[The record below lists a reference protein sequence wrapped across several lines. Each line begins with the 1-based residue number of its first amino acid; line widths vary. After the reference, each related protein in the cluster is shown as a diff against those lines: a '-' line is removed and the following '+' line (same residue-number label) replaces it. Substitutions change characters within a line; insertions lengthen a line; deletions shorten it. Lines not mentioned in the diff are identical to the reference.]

1 MAFLQLGSKAHK
13 ELFCHSFLDSYQDY
27 EPANL
32 PWPDL
37 NAADLEKLRGIPFWQ
52 EALSTERNAGV
63 MVSAWA
69 EQIDDPLIKTAIALQ
84 GEEEY
89 RHARL
94 LEFLVN
100 YYDIPVE
107 IPDTDPL
114 PRAMETAFIDF
125 GFTECLDSFF
135 AFGMFG
141 IARQAH
147 YLPEAMF
154 NIFDPLLDEE
164 ARHIVF
170 FVNWLTYCELQKSH
184 PQYLRGMKTIW
195 HYGRALRE
203 LVRAFGGATD
213 NGEGFTATDAS
224 HFMDDLTA
232 ELFFKTCLEEN
243 AKRMS
248 KFDDRLLQPLL
259 LPRLSQLALSTLT
272 LLPQKKT
279 TPLPA

>member
-114 PRAMETAFIDF
+114 PTAMETAFIDF

-154 NIFDPLLDEE
+154 SIFDPLLDEE

-243 AKRMS
+243 AKRMG

>member
-1 MAFLQLGSKAHK
+1 MAMLQLGSKAHK
-13 ELFCHSFLDSYQDY
+13 DLFCHSFLDSYQDY

-37 NAADLEKLRGIPFWQ
+37 DATDLAKLQGIPFWQ

-63 MVSAWA
+63 MVSTWA
-69 EQIDDPLIKTAIALQ
+69 DHIDDPLIKTAIALQ

-100 YYDIPVE
+100 HYDIPVE
-107 IPDTDPL
+107 IPAINPL
-114 PRAMETAFIDF
+114 PHNIETTFIDF

-147 YLPEAMF
+147 YLPETMF
-154 NIFDPLLDEE
+154 TIFDPLLNEE

-170 FVNWLTYCELQKSH
+170 FVNWLTYEELQKGH
-184 PQYLRGMKTIW
+184 PQYLRGFKTLW

-232 ELFFKTCLEEN
+232 DLFFKTCLAEN

-248 KFDDRLLQPLL
+248 QFDARLLQPML
-259 LPRLSQLALSTLT
+259 LPRLSQLALSTLS
-272 LLPQKKT
+272 LLPQKKASS
-279 TPLPA
+279 LPA